1 MKIRHLIDRPL
12 HLSLVLVF
20 ALVAISASSSAN
32 PVVELDTTQAGSI
45 PASDLLPADIMQAD
59 SYQIAPSAAVYSGIV
74 VFSMDTKFG
83 QATLVGRQGVMDR
96 VLELRAI
103 TQLEAMKSS
112 EVYKSSLKS
121 SAGKPVQGVKNLA
134 DSPKE
139 TLVAMGRGIGGFF
152 ADVGYSMVSDDPNQ
166 ESVAKTAVGFA
177 AAKRQL
183 AFNLGVSP
191 YSAFQPLQD
200 ELSDVA
206 WAAVGGGMTVSVF
219 FKAFEGA
226 GTALSVTG
234 TAESM
239 RGLVRDNSPR
249 ELQNMNFDRLLAMG
263 VEEQLAEVMLD
274 NFNYDPE
281 NETRLIGAL
290 HSMQGVAGR
299 ELFIRRAALQ
309 DRPYNARLM
318 REWAELFA
326 DYHVNVQKVK
336 AIAISQTAPQLVLE
350 GDKVIALVPIDYLTN
365 APGFQQRN
373 AANIAS
379 LRAMGLTPDEA
390 WVTGKIDPAVRQ
402 MLLDSGWNRLVE
414 DAGSLLVAKK

>member
-12 HLSLVLVF
+12 YLLIFSLGAAP
-20 ALVAISASSSAN
+20 ALLSAN
-32 PVVELDTTQAGSI
+32 PVVELDAAQAGSV
-45 PASDLLPADIMQAD
+45 PASILLPAEVIKAD
-59 SYQIAPSAAVYSGIV
+59 SYQVAPSAEVYSSIV
-74 VFSMDTKFG
+74 LFSMDTEFG

-96 VLELRAI
+96 VVELHAI
-103 TQLEAMKSS
+103 TQLEAMKGS
-112 EVYKSSLKS
+112 EVYKASLKS
-121 SAGKPVQGVKNLA
+121 SAGKPVQAVKNLV

-139 TLVAMGRGIGGFF
+139 TLSAMGRGIGGFF

-166 ESVAKTAVGFA
+166 ESVTKTAVGFA
-177 AAKRQL
+177 VAKRQL
-183 AFNLGVSP
+183 AFKLGVSP
-191 YSAFQPLQD
+191 YSTFQPLQD

-226 GTALSVTG
+226 GTALSVSG

-239 RGLVRDNSPR
+239 RGLVRDHSPR

-263 VEEQLAEVMLD
+263 VEEPLAEVMLN

-290 HSMQGVAGR
+290 NSMQGVAGR

-309 DRPYNARLM
+309 DKPYNARLM

-326 DYHVNVQKVK
+326 DYHANVQKVK

-350 GDKVIALVPIDYLTN
+350 GDKVVALVPADYLTN
-365 APGFQQRN
+365 SPGFQQRN

-390 WVTGKIDPAVRQ
+390 WVTGKIDPSVRQ
-402 MLLDSGWNRLVE
+402 MLLDSGWTRLVE
-414 DAGSLLVAKK
+414 DADTLLVAKN